1 MIYTRRGDE
10 GLTHLIGPGR
20 VSKADLRVVAY
31 GEVDELNAWLGY
43 ILSMNPT
50 ATWVSRLQTIQTDL
64 FTIGA
69 YLALDP
75 TLKEPPPNYPPLPH
89 ARIAQMEKWIDEA
102 LEECPPMR
110 AFILP
115 GGTPAAAALHIART
129 VCRRAER
136 AVVHLHQNQSVPST
150 ILVYLNRL
158 SDYLFALARLANHRA
173 GVNEIEWHPS
183 KSTGDPPANG

>member
-1 MIYTRRGDE
+1 MIYTRRGDK
-10 GLTHLIGPGR
+10 GLTHLIGPGQ
-20 VSKADLRVVAY
+20 VSKADLRVEAY
-31 GEVDELNAWLGY
+31 GNVDELNAWLGY
-43 ILSMNPT
+43 IMSMDPS
-50 ATWVSRLQTIQTDL
+50 AEWVKRLQTVQTDL

-75 TLKEPPPNYPPLPH
+75 ALKEPPPNYPPLPDG
-89 ARIAQMEKWIDEA
+89 RVTEMEKWIDEA

-115 GGTPAAAALHIART
+115 GGTPAAAALHVART

-136 AVVHLHQNQSVPST
+136 AVVRLNQDQSVPPT

-158 SDYLFALARLANHRA
+158 SDYLFVLARLANHRA
-173 GVNEIEWHPS
+173 GVEEIEWHPS
-183 KSTGDPPANG
+183 DPAATL

>member
-1 MIYTRRGDE
+1 MIYTRRGDD

-20 VSKADLRVVAY
+20 VSKADPRVEAY

-43 ILSMNPT
+43 IVSMDPS
-50 ATWVSRLQTIQTDL
+50 APWVSHLQTIQTDL

-75 TLKEPPPNYPPLPH
+75 VLKEPPPNYPPLPDD
-89 ARIAQMEKWIDEA
+89 RIALMEQWIDEA
-102 LEECPPMR
+102 LQECPPMR

-115 GGTPAAAALHIART
+115 GGTPTAAALHIART

-136 AVVHLHQNQSVPST
+136 AVVRLKQDQAVPPT
-150 ILVYLNRL
+150 ILIYLNRL
-158 SDYLFALARLANHRA
+158 SDYLFALARLVNHRA
-173 GVNEIEWHPS
+173 GMKEIEWHPS
-183 KSTGDPPANG
+183 RSTDDPPTGG